1 MSRIVKLTA
10 QDFKRLVAVEIA
22 PDGNVVVV
30 SGANGHG
37 KTSVL
42 DAITAALVGQQAFR
56 LDQPIRQGAEEAMVE
71 LDMGEFV
78 VTRRWK
84 GDKSSLEVR
93 LQNGAEVSSPRRFLD
108 DLIGKLSF
116 DPLAFA
122 NADAKEQR
130 KTLLDV
136 AGLADLDAQLSGQRK
151 RWYDTRTEMGR
162 DAKKLTAQL
171 AGLPKPLDTLPTEA
185 VDVAKVVAELTQLQ
199 NDEREFERLREQAT
213 SIDSEIVQLQQ
224 RIADLL
230 KTREG
235 ITARGRDL
243 INVERRPQMV
253 DLQQKIEDAGL
264 INQNAER
271 AARREEIS
279 RELGVAQDRWQQCGT
294 EIQAI
299 DEKRQQAI
307 AAANL
312 PIPGLGVDDD
322 GVTLNGVPF
331 SQSSAAERM
340 RTSIA
345 IAMRLNPDIRVI
357 RVADASLLDS
367 VNRALIEGLAAEND
381 FQVWLE
387 VVDETK
393 GVGFVIEDGSIA
405 A

>member
-42 DAITAALVGQQAFR
+42 DAITAALVGQQAFK

-93 LQNGAEVSSPRRFLD
+93 LANGAEVSSPRRFLD

-136 AGLADLDAQLSGQRK
+136 AGLADLDAQLSGARSG
-151 RWYDTRTEMGR
+151 WYNERTVANR
-162 DAKKLTAQL
+162 QVKDLTAQL
-171 AGLPKPLDTLPTEA
+171 AGLPKPLDTLPTEP
-185 VDVAKVVAELTQLQ
+185 VDVAKVVAEMAMLQEAERQFDQLRSRKFALDAQ
-199 NDEREFERLREQAT
+199 IGELERQLIAAREERESIVALGRELAGGNRAERIAA
-213 SIDSEIVQLQQ
+213 LQQ
-224 RIADLL
+224 QID
-230 KTREG
+230 
-235 ITARGRDL
+235 
-243 INVERRPQMV
+243 
-253 DLQQKIEDAGL
+253 DAGL
-264 INQNAER
+264 INQNADRQVRRDQVTVDLDTARSR
-271 AARREEIS
+271 AKQCDVEIK
-279 RELGVAQDRWQQCGT
+279 
-294 EIQAI
+294 AI

-312 PIPGLGVDDD
+312 PIPGLGVDDE
-322 GVTLNGVPF
+322 GVTLDGVPF

-367 VNRALIEGLAAEND
+367 VNRALIEGLAVENN

-393 GVGFVIEDGSIA
+393 GVGFVIEDGSVA